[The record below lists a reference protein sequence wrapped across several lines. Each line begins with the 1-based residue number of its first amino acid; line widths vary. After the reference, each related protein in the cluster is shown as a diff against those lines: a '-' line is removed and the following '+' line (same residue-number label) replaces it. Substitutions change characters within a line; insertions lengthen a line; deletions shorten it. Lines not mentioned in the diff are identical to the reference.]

1 MMRARKG
8 YTFDA
13 CHGCGVVPSD
23 CQGRPTK
30 GVCSNCQQT
39 LDLARR
45 LAKEQTA
52 AGAELQAVGIPTQP
66 HWLPYLAQASNFN
79 CEKRPDILDEY
90 WKLALLCS
98 SPAIELTAKP
108 QLLAKPKLNE
118 RAGWSPYRPEDVR
131 LMPAGVAVQFSVLF
145 DAIRQGL
152 DAARDE
158 GKERGQSLLSQLASG
173 EITANSFNEM
183 TLRGRN

>member
-1 MMRARKG
+1 MHAKKG

-13 CHGCGVVPSD
+13 CHGCGQVPSD
-23 CQGRPTK
+23 WQGRPTK

-52 AGAELQAVGIPTQP
+52 AGTEMQSIGIPTQP

-79 CEKRPDILDEY
+79 SEKRPDIREEY
-90 WKLALLCS
+90 WKLAMLCS
-98 SPAIELTAKP
+98 SPAIERTANP
-108 QLLAKPKLNE
+108 QVLAKPKKHE
-118 RAGWSPYRPEDVR
+118 RTDWSPYRPEDVR
-131 LMPAGVAVQFSVLF
+131 LIPAGIAAQFDVLF

-152 DAARDE
+152 DAAREE
-158 GKERGQSLLSQLASG
+158 GKDRGQSLLGQLASG
-173 EITANSFNEM
+173 DITANQFNDM
-183 TLRGRN
+183 TLGCRN